1 MTAVRIVLVA
11 LVLVWG
17 TLSHRGLTLAAQ
29 SPATQA
35 AEPIGIPLELL
46 ANRPIVRFTVNGQ
59 GPFAFLVAPGEPR
72 SLIDPELAETLK
84 LRQPKS
90 GPAADLTV
98 EFGFGVNKTL
108 KVPIAVQDITRLTA
122 DFGREM
128 RPRGVISLSAW
139 KDHIVT
145 VDYLQWRVS
154 IEPGTL
160 PAPNQKD
167 VFALSPSGELTLP
180 LTIAEHTLQCHVDP
194 LFPGGLVLPM
204 SVLVPQQ
211 IDGSSRAGGS
221 FKTSEGMVRVQ
232 EARLA
237 TNVMLGPFELKAPLV
252 LLADRGQAATV
263 GTPWL
268 GRFAVTYDV
277 TNARVRLKAPAAS
290 LSRR

>member
-29 SPATQA
+29 GPATQ

-59 GPFAFLVAPGEPR
+59 GPFAFLVAPSEPR

-90 GPAADLTV
+90 GPAPDLTV

-160 PAPNQKD
+160 PEPNQKD

-194 LFPGGLVLPM
+194 LFPGALVLPM

>member
-29 SPATQA
+29 GPATQ

-59 GPFAFLVAPGEPR
+59 GPFAFLVAPSEPR

-90 GPAADLTV
+90 GPVPDLTV

-160 PAPNQKD
+160 PEPNQKD

-194 LFPGGLVLPM
+194 LFPGALVLPM

-211 IDGSSRAGGS
+211 IDGSFRAGGS

>member
-29 SPATQA
+29 GPATQ

-59 GPFAFLVAPGEPR
+59 GPFAFLVAPSEPR

-90 GPAADLTV
+90 GPAPDLTV
-98 EFGFGVNKTL
+98 ELGFGVNKTL

-160 PAPNQKD
+160 PEPNQKD

-194 LFPGGLVLPM
+194 LFPGALVLPM